1 MDNDKV
7 QRVIGIDFGTSTS
20 LIRSKRYQNDQPIG
34 DSYSVSAITYGNG
47 AGDSKAVTLVRHN
60 ADDTFTCGRYGEEK
74 LEGSTVYREFKM
86 NLEDPDLRKQ
96 NLAKEL
102 TGEYFKYLYDR
113 YDHQKSDLGQITDD
127 VRTIIS
133 YPAKW
138 KRETRD
144 FMEAV
149 AANAGFPNVSSM
161 DEPSAALYAV
171 LCRKKDELS
180 QQGLLKRGQSG
191 YMLLVDMGAGTT
203 DLAVCRY
210 QFSDTD
216 STVVSADGIKT
227 EIISTWPDHSSDL
240 TFGGREVDRILEDY
254 LIEYLKS
261 CGFNNQMSER
271 AVRGVSGVKAWKEDT
286 VSLLL
291 TQNQP
296 VNTCSTISQFVMFA
310 PQPLPFPAF
319 DREKFQQMLGSKLD
333 EFKKLV
339 LDCLSVAVNQEPELF
354 AKGIDLVVL
363 TGGHS
368 SWYFTSELLDGTM
381 PGIDH
386 PVLEKVQRE
395 KNRVLRLTN
404 PQETVALGMVY
415 SQLPFHIEKK
425 EDAPDIEP
433 SDPEDEGEDD
443 KAGENISVRNFIM
456 GYRFPSITPLYEA
469 LVPQLM
475 QNLNVPNQA
484 KVYRAFDATIF
495 GSCKNGT
502 IFTDAGIYCRTILG
516 SPSFCSWNELA
527 EGLLRFSSGTVYIH
541 NQNSHIE
548 KEAGFF
554 TTMDEDIKSFYRQ
567 LKRHAKAEFCREDS
581 SGEPETLDYST
592 VDYEKIL
599 SRVLR
604 NFNAGTVSMIAG
616 GKTPPATIRVQFRIP
631 PEETI
636 YLAHDDTRLT
646 WIHVAAAGSALT
658 GNGVYSKS
666 DDGIIVFVSWQE
678 FAVGTLEPNGN
689 DILLVLPDGT
699 RKLAGRFALCRP
711 QAIALYLELQKAF
724 RAAAEDPERT
734 APQCLTPVE
743 TFLQIYDW
751 SGMNDILSP
760 ANGAV
765 LRKEA
770 EPFIGEIYV
779 AYRNFVV
786 DQGTTYWFWFAIGE
800 KGIYT
805 SHKTMITWEEFCSGN
820 LLFHMQKQ
828 AFPVEKCLDGIFVPS
843 AYPHCCLN
851 DIIIPTSDSFANLWI
866 GAFFLELKK
875 YLNNPAG
882 YTTKQYRWTKDNQ
895 QDLYAFLQTHPSA
908 GMLKPYTGDPN
919 LREFLK
925 CPPSSQTIYQTNTGN
940 LKSVFA
946 WAGCMDEKG
955 FRRRRNKGGQVTFTP
970 HSAFLSH
977 PLWVAAGS
985 AESHFFA
992 GTHYLFG
999 SSGKMH
1005 EAEQT
1010 YQYLKELQQYL
1021 RDRQ

>member
-20 LIRSKRYQNDQPIG
+20 LIRSKRYQNGQPIG

-60 ADDTFTCGRYGEEK
+60 ADNTFTCGRYGEEK

-86 NLEDPDLRKQ
+86 DLESLDLRKQ

-102 TGEYFKYLYDR
+102 TREYFKYLYDR
-113 YDHQKSDLGQITDD
+113 YDHQKSDLGQVTDD

-138 KRETRD
+138 KKETRD

-171 LCRKKDELS
+171 LCRKMEELS
-180 QQGLLKRGQSG
+180 QQGLLNRGQSG

-210 QFSDTD
+210 QLGDTD
-216 STVVSADGIKT
+216 STVVAADGIKT
-227 EIISTWPDHSSDL
+227 EIISTWPDHSSNL

-310 PQPLPFPAF
+310 PQPQPFPAF

-386 PVLEKVQRE
+386 PTLEKVQRE

-425 EDAPDIEP
+425 DDTGTDI
-433 SDPEDEGEDD
+433 SGGDDEGGEDYPD
-443 KAGENISVRNFIM
+443 GHVSVQDFIM
-456 GYRFPSITPLYEA
+456 GYRFASITPLYEA

-484 KVYRAFDATIF
+484 KIYRAFDATIF

-502 IFTDAGIYCRTILG
+502 LFTDAGIYCRTMLG
-516 SPSFCSWNELA
+516 TPSFCSWKELA

-548 KEAGFF
+548 KEAGCF
-554 TTMDEDIKSFYRQ
+554 TTMDEEIKSFYRQ
-567 LKRHAKAEFCREDS
+567 LKSYAKAEFCWDS
-581 SGEPETLDYST
+581 ASDESVKLDYSA
-592 VDYEKIL
+592 VNYEKIL
-599 SRVLR
+599 SRILSS
-604 NFNAGTVSMIAG
+604 FNAGNIALIT
-616 GKTPPATIRVQFRIP
+616 GKTLPATMRVQFHIP
-631 PEETI
+631 SEETI
-636 YLAHDDTRLT
+636 YLAHDDTRLS
-646 WIHVAAAGSALT
+646 WLHVAAAGSVLT
-658 GNGVYSKS
+658 GNGVYSKG
-666 DDGIIVFVSWQE
+666 DNGIVVFVSWQE
-678 FAVGTLEPNGN
+678 FAMGTLEPTGN
-689 DILLVLPDGT
+689 DILLTLPDGT
-699 RKLAGRFALCRP
+699 RKIAGRFALCRP
-711 QAIALYLELQKAF
+711 QAIALYLDLQKAF
-724 RAAAEDPERT
+724 REAADPNSTQVTEE
-734 APQCLTPVE
+734 LTPLE
-743 TFLQIYDW
+743 KFMELAGWTEIGDT
-751 SGMNDILSP
+751 LSQ
-760 ANGAV
+760 AHTQA
-765 LRKEA
+765 LRKES
-770 EPFIGEIYV
+770 EPYV
-779 AYRNFVV
+779 GRAILAHKGCWSGDGSTTWCWFVL
-786 DQGTTYWFWFAIGE
+786 GE

-805 SHKTMITWEEFCSGN
+805 SNKTMITWKEFAEGDVIV
-820 LLFHMQKQ
+820 QTAYKQ
-828 AFPVEKCLDGIFVPS
+828 TRTLTGFPEDVLQLGSPTGCYAAGIG
-843 AYPHCCLN
+843 L
-851 DIIIPTSDSFANLWI
+851 PTGERAPNILI
-866 GAFFLELKK
+866 GVFLAQFQK
-875 YLNNPAG
+875 YLRDPDHFVLPDYN
-882 YTTKQYRWTKDNQ
+882 WTPEKY
-895 QDLYAFLQTHPSA
+895 LALHTFAQTHPFGGVLA
-908 GMLKPYTGDPN
+908 PYTSDPQ
-919 LREFLK
+919 LQSLLSVSEASH
-925 CPPSSQTIYQTNTGN
+925 PIYQWYPVKTKSPLATKVCIDDTGFHSRIN
-940 LKSVFA
+940 QYMGLQIVSHKEFVDNHLWCIEDNKLGKFYAGPHQLFA
-946 WAGCMDEKG
+946 ADCKP
-955 FRRRRNKGGQVTFTP
+955 GQAVQTL
-970 HSAFLSH
+970 AFLRS
-977 PLWVAAGS
+977 
-985 AESHFFA
+985 
-992 GTHYLFG
+992 
-999 SSGKMH
+999 
-1005 EAEQT
+1005 
-1010 YQYLKELQQYL
+1010 LQQFMREL
-1021 RDRQ
+1021 P